1 MFRYT
6 LPYLIRKTYN
16 KIKHNIY
23 GLQNTTIYFRESK
36 TIRG

>member
-1 MFRYT
+1 MFHYT
-6 LPYLIRKTYN
+6 LPYLFRKTYN

-23 GLQNTTIYFRESK
+23 GLQDPTIHFRESK